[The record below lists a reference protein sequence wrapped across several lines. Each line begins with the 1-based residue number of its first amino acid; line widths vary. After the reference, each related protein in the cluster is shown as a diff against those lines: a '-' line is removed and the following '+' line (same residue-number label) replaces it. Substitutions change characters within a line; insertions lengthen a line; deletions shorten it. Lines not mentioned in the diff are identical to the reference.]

1 MNKIT
6 GIGLL
11 VIGLFAS
18 NIAQSHG
25 GCATD
30 LLGKPFC
37 APAGGSAVTTLKGVA
52 CAPGKCVADNLGYL
66 KCSSELGGGV
76 TKDNLGRVFCMG
88 QCVNPSKEYCVE
100 MKQDKTK

>member
-1 MNKIT
+1 MKKIT
-6 GIGLL
+6 CIALLIIGSLISDL
-11 VIGLFAS
+11 AHS
-18 NIAQSHG
+18 QG

-37 APAGGSAVTTLKGVA
+37 APAGGSAVSTLKGVA
-52 CAPGKCVADNLGYL
+52 CAPGKCVTDNLGYV

-76 TKDNLGRVFCMG
+76 AKDNLGRVVCVG
-88 QCVNPSKEYCVE
+88 KCVNPSKEFCVE